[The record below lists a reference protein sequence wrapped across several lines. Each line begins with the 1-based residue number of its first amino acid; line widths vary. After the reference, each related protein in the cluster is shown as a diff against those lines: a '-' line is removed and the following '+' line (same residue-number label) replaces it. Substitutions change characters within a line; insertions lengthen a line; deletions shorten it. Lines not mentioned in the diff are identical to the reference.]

1 MSDID
6 VKNSILAS
14 VKKQLGGAIDPFEE
28 SPFDD
33 DIIMNINSVFGIL
46 QQLGVGPEN
55 GFAISDSSSLWS
67 DFTDDLTIQNMVKP
81 YMFAKVK
88 LGFDISSTPSSVIEV
103 LKNNVA
109 EFEWR
114 MNVHVDPGKE
124 KT

>member
-1 MSDID
+1 MSEID
-6 VKNSILAS
+6 VKASILAS
-14 VKKQLGGAIDPFEE
+14 VKKQLGGGIDPFEE

-33 DIIMNINSVFGIL
+33 EIIMNINGVFGIL

-55 GFAISDSSSLWS
+55 GFSISGSDEVWS
-67 DFTDDLTIQNMVKP
+67 DFSEDITIQNMVKP

-88 LGFDISSTPSSVIEV
+88 LGFDIASTPSSVIEV
-103 LKNNVA
+103 LKSNVS